1 MATSP
6 LDAYFKGLKR
16 NAGLTD
22 VRRTASSGGG
32 NVYDTKKEKSKIQ
45 QNYLDSLPAQS
56 AFKGMPVSDT
66 GSIRRNAQQ
75 DRIMDAKVL
84 QEADVRNQY
93 DQARGM
99 GGDIG
104 RSEIKKIGL
113 NSPGGES
120 IFNKMYKNENIT
132 FNELTSNIGGTIG
145 EPAKMYSDSE
155 YAQAENLVNQRGY
168 TTDDMNANPDLKKIM
183 ENDPG
188 MAAQASMNI
197 DNMLGSEEMQ
207 IANQNRY
214 DSLNREIE
222 QKEQAKYQE
231 MVEAGPNQYWGPN
244 VKREDIE
251 KQITN
256 ATKYGEPENL
266 MALGQ
271 AQMGSDGVDNSS
283 GLMAYLNTRN
293 AMKTAGVS
301 EEMMKD
307 FDFGSKRARSDK
319 MQRTFDKE
327 HPKYKER
334 ADKAMAFRRME
345 KKGIQSVEAP
355 EIQKAGMLA
364 NAGKTAGLH
373 TDMLGYKAKG
383 LASKGLKF
391 AGRFGKGL
399 TDDSYKEYAQEGG
412 YMRPDGKQGY
422 FLGGLALGAAGLGA
436 VSKAYKSRAAERET
450 GKSNEGGL
458 LSSTFGGLKKR
469 YYDDPQSAGKLESIM
484 SSTDS
489 DGNAIGMEEAKKIRD
504 AGGGSADLATNL
516 GRGLSEFGSDSVEG
530 AKTGIGLTAAG
541 IVGGVKGIGT
551 GLQAGYEGLTKNKA
565 SYEDLAS
572 GKEKGSW
579 MQRLGKGMSFAG
591 NVVDGLNEDIP
602 FSSMNASNVKFHT
615 GKDGDKVPVKD
626 SDGYINKAVPSKGDE
641 LEDVTKDQVSE
652 DVVAGKVGE
661 DGVDVEGIDG
671 PIIPAAILDKVKS
684 MDDLKNLS
692 PEQLMTIQKS
702 LGGINVDG
710 KFGPETMGAMQ
721 KYFDTHNRPPVKQHT
736 ENGLPVD
743 YGTKGP
749 TSEEIEKKSLVN
761 GPGFAFQEGGFIT
774 ELMNQRRAN

>member
-1 MATSP
+1 
-6 LDAYFKGLKR
+6 
-16 NAGLTD
+16 
-22 VRRTASSGGG
+22 
-32 NVYDTKKEKSKIQ
+32 
-45 QNYLDSLPAQS
+45 
-56 AFKGMPVSDT
+56 
-66 GSIRRNAQQ
+66 
-75 DRIMDAKVL
+75 
-84 QEADVRNQY
+84 
-93 DQARGM
+93 
-99 GGDIG
+99 
-104 RSEIKKIGL
+104 
-113 NSPGGES
+113 
-120 IFNKMYKNENIT
+120 
-132 FNELTSNIGGTIG
+132 
-145 EPAKMYSDSE
+145 MYSDSE
-155 YAQAENLVNQRGY
+155 YAQADKLVASGY
-168 TTDDMNANPDLKKIM
+168 TTDDMNANPDLKRIM

-188 MAAQASMNI
+188 MAAMASMNV
-197 DNMLGSEEMQ
+197 DKMLESEEYQ

-214 DSLNREIE
+214 DTLNRDME
-222 QKEQAKYQE
+222 QEKQAKYQE
-231 MVEAGPNQYWGPN
+231 MVDAGPNQYWGPN

-251 KQITN
+251 KEITN

-271 AQMGSDGVDNSS
+271 AQMGSDSIGDSS

-307 FDFGSKRARSDK
+307 FDFGSKMARADK
-319 MQRTFDKE
+319 MQRAIDKE
-327 HPKYKER
+327 HPKLKER
-334 ADKAMAFRRME
+334 QEKAMAFRRME
-345 KKGIQSVEAP
+345 QKGIQSVEVP

-383 LASKGLKF
+383 LADKGLKF

-422 FLGGLALGAAGLGA
+422 FLGGLALASAGLGA
-436 VSKAYKSRAAERET
+436 VSKAYKGRAAETEA
-450 GKSNEGGL
+450 GGEPEGGL

-504 AGGGSADLATNL
+504 AGGGSADFATNL
-516 GRGLSEFGSDSVEG
+516 GRGLSEFGSDSLEG
-530 AKTGIGLTAAG
+530 AKTGIGLGAAG
-541 IVGGVKGIGT
+541 VVGVGKG
-551 GLQAGYEGLTKNKA
+551 LKAGYEGLTKNKA
-565 SYEDLAS
+565 SYEDLMS
-572 GKEKGSW
+572 GKEKGSLL
-579 MQRLGKGMSFAG
+579 QRLGKGMSFAG

-602 FSSMNASNVKFHT
+602 FSSMNASNVNFT
-615 GKDGDKVPVKD
+615 GKDGEKVPVKNN
-626 SDGYINKAVPSKGDE
+626 GYINKNESTIAGAEESEE
-641 LEDVTKDQVSE
+641 LEALPKDKISE
-652 DVVAGKVGE
+652 DIENVDGE
-661 DGVDVEGIDG
+661 KINVEGTDG
-671 PIIPAAILDKVKS
+671 GVVPAAILDKVKN

-702 LGGINVDG
+702 LGDIKVDG

-721 KYFDTHNRPPVKQHT
+721 KYFDTHNRPPVNQHT
-736 ENGLPVD
+736 NNGFSVD

-749 TSEEIEKKSLVN
+749 TSEELEKESLVN
-761 GPGFAFQEGGFIT
+761 GPGFAFQQGGFIT